1 MEVCLLWNT
10 CKTLL
15 EKEEFLIM
23 EINFDNIINI
33 DKKLYEKCIL
43 YYIYQHYNYKDFA
56 RLIEQDRWIINI
68 DSVDSFDIDEYELSE

>member
-43 YYIYQHYNYKDFA
+43 YYIYQHTITKI
-56 RLIEQDRWIINI
+56 L
-68 DSVDSFDIDEYELSE
+68 LG